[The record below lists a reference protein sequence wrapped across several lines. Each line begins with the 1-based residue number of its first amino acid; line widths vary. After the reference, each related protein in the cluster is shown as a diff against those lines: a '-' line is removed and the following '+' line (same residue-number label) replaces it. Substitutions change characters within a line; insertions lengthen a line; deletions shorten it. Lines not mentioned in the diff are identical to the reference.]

1 MESCLQQAV
10 IAQSQATVDGDQ
22 DAMSTDRHKR
32 DTMSHEE
39 ATVSNI
45 WEITAIVVV
54 FERLGRIIEMG

>member
-1 MESCLQQAV
+1 V

-22 DAMSTDRHKR
+22 DAMSTDRPKR
-32 DTMSHEE
+32 DTMSLEE

-45 WEITAIVVV
+45 WEVTAIVVV